1 MATHPS
7 PSRYADR
14 MAGRGEGEK
23 EHQGDD
29 NHRRG
34 EVPSRSGGATA
45 LALRR
50 GGGAGHGSFTLHAC
64 CLSTSGSRGSGAAF
78 GAGGTRRR
86 AERVSYAAAR
96 LTSESSEGNVGR
108 WEGEGSGRVGF
119 RAAGH
124 QPREERRPVKGARRR
139 RLAPQKPN
147 LDSVF
152 GLRSGFSL
160 NGCRRQDNHTLT
172 LLGPH
177 PRRALGIGPGERA
190 SEIETRWTTSKPSRG
205 NCWSKGRSPSLS
217 AVNFSQADSV
227 PPTAG
232 RGRTHPRRWSPGL
245 SSVGKVTVSRASGI
259 DPSGESMSFAQFA
272 VAGPVSRALGRARW
286 ARVGAPCH

>member
-64 CLSTSGSRGSGAAF
+64 CLSTSGSCGSGAAF
-78 GAGGTRRR
+78 GADGTRRR

-96 LTSESSEGNVGR
+96 LTRESSKGNAGQ
-108 WEGEGSGRVGF
+108 WEGEGSGGQGG
-119 RAAGH
+119 AAQH
-124 QPREERRPVKGARRR
+124 QPQEERRPATGARRR

-177 PRRALGIGPGERA
+177 PGRALGIGPGERA
-190 SEIETRWTTSKPSRG
+190 SEIETSWTTSNPSRG

-232 RGRTHPRRWSPGL
+232 PGW
-245 SSVGKVTVSRASGI
+245 GPHVTEL
-259 DPSGESMSFAQFA
+259 PPMS
-272 VAGPVSRALGRARW
+272 
-286 ARVGAPCH
+286 